1 VTTLPKCYLVYSSA
15 DADEAA
21 RFVEVFD
28 SQHAF
33 LLFHAESGVDQEIAN
48 CFGRH
53 EVLKKIRERWLRD
66 SIITIV
72 LIGAS
77 DSSPEKIDLE
87 IAASLYEDASCHRS
101 GLLGISLPSAAK
113 AAMRMPPRFA
123 DNWAHG
129 TGYARW
135 YRYPEDAAA
144 LESMI
149 ADALDAR
156 ATRADLVNNQRPLME
171 SVLTLARERTLTDSR
186 ETPK

>member
-1 VTTLPKCYLVYSSA
+1 MTTLPKCYLAYAST

-21 RFVEVFD
+21 RFFDVFD
-28 SQHAF
+28 SQHTF
-33 LLFHAESGVDQEIAN
+33 LSSPSANKIDQEIAN

-53 EVLKKIRERWLRD
+53 QVLRKIRETCLGD
-66 SIITIV
+66 SVVTIV
-72 LIGAS
+72 LIGAT
-77 DSSPEKIDLE
+77 DSSPQQIDLE
-87 IAASLYEDASCHRS
+87 IAASLYEDPSCQRS
-101 GLLGISLPSAAK
+101 GLIGITLPSAAK

-135 YRYPEDAAA
+135 FRYPEDATA

-171 SVLTLARERTLTDSR
+171 SVLRSARERKLTDSR